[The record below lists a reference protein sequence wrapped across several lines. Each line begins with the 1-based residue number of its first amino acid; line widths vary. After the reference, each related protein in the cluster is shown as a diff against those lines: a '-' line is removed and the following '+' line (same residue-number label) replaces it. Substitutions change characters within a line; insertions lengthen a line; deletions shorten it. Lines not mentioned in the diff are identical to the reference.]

1 MKRWI
6 VAVLV
11 LALGLMLAGC
21 SKGKVDPQKITEAE
35 ENNRMFMIVSHEF
48 CGYVLID
55 KTTRVMYWMSKD
67 SNNYGILTLL
77 VNPDGTPRIWE
88 GI

>member
-6 VAVLV
+6 MAALV

-21 SKGKVDPQKITEAE
+21 SAGKVDSQKIAEAQIDNKMFFMVSD
-35 ENNRMFMIVSHEF
+35 ENGGSV
-48 CGYVLID
+48 YVD
-55 KTTRVMYWMSKD
+55 KTTKVMYWCSD
-67 SNNYGILTLL
+67 GSNNYGTLTLL

-88 GI
+88 G